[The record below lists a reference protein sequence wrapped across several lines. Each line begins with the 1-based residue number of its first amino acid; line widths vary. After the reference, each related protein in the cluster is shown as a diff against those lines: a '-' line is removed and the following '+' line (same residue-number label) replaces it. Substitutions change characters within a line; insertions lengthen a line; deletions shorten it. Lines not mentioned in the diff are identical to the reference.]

1 MQTRKCKICYVL
13 PGIDVRIPVKF
24 GKIDNKYF
32 FLIRAPRLGDFN

>member
-1 MQTRKCKICYVL
+1 MQIRKCKICYVL

-24 GKIDNKYF
+24 GKIDKYF